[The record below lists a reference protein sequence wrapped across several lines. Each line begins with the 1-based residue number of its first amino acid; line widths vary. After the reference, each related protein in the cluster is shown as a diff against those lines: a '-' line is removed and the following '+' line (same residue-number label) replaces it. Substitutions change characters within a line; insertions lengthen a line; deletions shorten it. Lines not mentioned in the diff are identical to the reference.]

1 MLGLGL
7 HDESP
12 QIIESDRL
20 LARARGR
27 GLLTAERTYGTM
39 EVQLDEAPAL
49 AYWQLQLGGT
59 LPSLDLNPGRKFQAT
74 TRQER
79 ARHEFKLTAQSS
91 GTLKQLSERE
101 NVDLSTT
108 LLAAFQALLHLYT
121 GQEDILVWTVAR
133 NRKHMLAL
141 RT

>member
-39 EVQLDEAPAL
+39 EVQLDHAPAL

-59 LPSLDLNPGRKFQAT
+59 LPSLDLNPGRKLQAT
-74 TRQER
+74 TGHER
-79 ARHEFKLTAQSS
+79 ARHVFRLSAQTSLAS
-91 GTLKQLSERE
+91 QKLSESE
-101 NVDLSTT
+101 NVRTSTT
-108 LLAAFQALLHLYT
+108 LAAAFQALLHLYT
-121 GQEDILVWTVAR
+121 GHEDIVVWIPIK
-133 NRKHMLAL
+133 NRKQ
-141 RT
+141 RES